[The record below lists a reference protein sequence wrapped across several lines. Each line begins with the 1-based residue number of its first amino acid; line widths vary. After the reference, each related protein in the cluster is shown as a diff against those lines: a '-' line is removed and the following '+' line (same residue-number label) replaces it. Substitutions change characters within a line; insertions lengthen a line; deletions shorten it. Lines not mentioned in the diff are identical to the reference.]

1 MAAAASV
8 SKHWLSVTTP
18 LSPSSSR
25 APPKTLA
32 FSFPSHQNPSRRRP
46 KIQFVSSPIHRRC
59 GISCPKVAKTINGEN
74 ENQVEE
80 NKAGNNVD
88 PNDLPPMK
96 TLIQAYKKAILDGDE
111 KSAYEVE
118 AAICILE
125 NEKNDLSLK
134 LSEMLA
140 EITAGK
146 EKLLRLKADFENFRR
161 RSENDRLT
169 FTSDVQGDVVE
180 NLLPIVDSF
189 ERAKQQIKPETE
201 MEKKIDTSYQG
212 IYKQFVEVMRNL
224 RVAVVGTIGKPF
236 DPSIHEAIGRE
247 ESQEFREGI
256 VIQELRRGF
265 VLGERLL
272 RPATVKVSTGP
283 GPVKAP
289 SDTEKSVE
297 QPTETEQLA
306 DDPAST
312 INTS

>member
-1 MAAAASV
+1 MAVAGSV
-8 SKHWLSVTTP
+8 LKQWFSVATP

-25 APPKTLA
+25 APPITLA
-32 FSFPSHQNPSRRRP
+32 FSFPSLQYHSIGRSKTRF
-46 KIQFVSSPIHRRC
+46 ISSPIHRRC
-59 GISCPKVAKTINGEN
+59 RIASLKVAKTINGED

-80 NKAGNNVD
+80 NKNKASNDVG
-88 PNDLPPMK
+88 PKDLPPMK

-111 KSAYEVE
+111 KRAYEVE

-140 EITAGK
+140 EITTGK
-146 EKLLRLKADFENFRR
+146 DKLLRLKADFDNFRK

-169 FTSDVQGDVVE
+169 FTSDFQGDVIE

-189 ERAKQQIKPETE
+189 ERARQQIKPDTE
-201 MEKKIDTSYQG
+201 KEKKIDTSYQG

-224 RVAVVGTIGKPF
+224 GVAVVATVGKPF
-236 DPSIHEAIGRE
+236 DPSTHEAIGRE
-247 ESQEFREGI
+247 ESQELRAGI
-256 VIQELRRGF
+256 VMQELRRGF
-265 VLGERLL
+265 VLGGKLL

-283 GPVKAP
+283 GPVKTP
-289 SDTEKSVE
+289 
-297 QPTETEQLA
+297 PNTEQSTEMVQPA
-306 DDPAST
+306 DHPAST